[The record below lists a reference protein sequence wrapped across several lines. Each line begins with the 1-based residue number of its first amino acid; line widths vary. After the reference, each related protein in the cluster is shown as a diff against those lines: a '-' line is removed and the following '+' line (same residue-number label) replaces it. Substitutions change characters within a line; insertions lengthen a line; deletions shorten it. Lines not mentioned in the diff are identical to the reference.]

1 MTYDYDKLYRENPH
15 ALGEPTKAFVDFF
28 KEYGQTNA
36 RILDIGCGQ
45 GRDALFIARQGHH
58 VTGVDLSPAAISDL
72 QKDAAR
78 EGLRIEGVVADITTY
93 TPTGMFDV
101 VLIDR
106 TLHMLDADPRHSV
119 LERLTQHVAASGH
132 LLIADE
138 RANMAGFHKVL
149 DATPYNWENTRET
162 KGILFL
168 KRIT

>member
-28 KEYGQTNA
+28 RDYDKTNA

-45 GRDALFIARQGHH
+45 GRDALFIARLGHH
-58 VTGVDLSPAAISDL
+58 ITGVDLSPAAISDL

-78 EGLRIEGVVADITTY
+78 EGLNIDGVVADITEY
-93 TPTGMFDV
+93 TPVGTYDV

-106 TLHMLDADPRHSV
+106 TLHMLEAAPRHQV
-119 LERLTQHVAASGH
+119 LEQLTHHVAPDGH

-138 RANMAGFHKVL
+138 QSNMAGFRKVL
-149 DATPYNWENTRET
+149 DAAPHDWEIMHET

-168 KRIT
+168 KRIA